1 MLVSVQ
7 DITAGYGSV
16 TVIKNISLEVDRGEW
31 VAVIGGNGAGKS
43 TLFRVISGLV
53 RPRSGKIY
61 FEGREL
67 TALPPHE
74 IVNKGIIQVPE
85 GRMLFPKMNVIDN
98 LLLGGRNRR
107 ARNNVN
113 ESLKKVY
120 DLFPILEKRASQ
132 EAGTL
137 SGGEQQML
145 ATARGLM
152 ALPRVLLLDEPSL
165 GLAPLMVREIFNSL
179 QILNK
184 EGMTILMVEQNV
196 VVSLKNAERA
206 YVLENGE
213 IVMSGSSKDLI
224 NDDRTKQAYLGI

>member
-1 MLVSVQ
+1 MVSVQ

>member
-1 MLVSVQ
+1 MVSVQ

-224 NDDRTKQAYLGI
+224 NDDRTKQAYMGI

>member
-1 MLVSVQ
+1 LLVSVQ

-224 NDDRTKQAYLGI
+224 NDDRTKQAYMGI

>member
-1 MLVSVQ
+1 LLVSVQ